1 MSVTQEIFVRNRAIM
16 NGKPTIKG
24 TRITVELILKKLSEG
39 ITVSDLVKIYPHLT
53 TAQILAALEYA
64 ATIISNE
71 ELLDV

>member
-1 MSVTQEIFVRNRAIM
+1 MSVTQEIVVRNRAIM

-39 ITVSDLVKIYPHLT
+39 ITVPDLVKIYPHLT

>member
-1 MSVTQEIFVRNRAIM
+1 MSVTQEIVVRNRAIM

-39 ITVSDLVKIYPHLT
+39 ITVSDLIKIYPHLT

>member
-1 MSVTQEIFVRNRAIM
+1 MDTKQEVIVRNLAIM
-16 NGKPTIKG
+16 NGKPTING

-39 ITVSDLVKIYPHLT
+39 TTVVDLLKIYPQIT
-53 TAQILAALEYA
+53 TSQILATLDYA

>member
-1 MSVTQEIFVRNRAIM
+1 MSVTQETVVRNRAIM

>member
-1 MSVTQEIFVRNRAIM
+1 MSVTQEIVVRNRAIM

>member
-1 MSVTQEIFVRNRAIM
+1 MSVTQEIVVRNRAIM

-24 TRITVELILKKLSEG
+24 TRITVDLILKKLSEG
-39 ITVSDLVKIYPHLT
+39 ITVSELVKIYPHLT

>member
-1 MSVTQEIFVRNRAIM
+1 MSVTQEIIVRNRAIM

>member
-1 MSVTQEIFVRNRAIM
+1 MSVTQEIVVRNRAIM

-39 ITVSDLVKIYPHLT
+39 ITVSELVKIYPHLT

>member
-1 MSVTQEIFVRNRAIM
+1 MNATKEIIVRDLAIM

-39 ITVSDLVKIYPHLT
+39 AIVEDLLKMYPQITDK
-53 TAQILAALEYA
+53 QIMAVLDYA
-64 ATIISNE
+64 ANVISNE